1 MGQLTNNAAQGDPLT
16 QVNVVGFETESDAH
30 TFAQK
35 SFDRAGLKAVP
46 PIAKLK
52 IGESVTFEGSP
63 YVVFYVADPDTQ
75 MKPRLLSV
83 TRCYGDLPN
92 LNIGSWGWQ
101 MLLSN

>member
-1 MGQLTNNAAQGDPLT
+1 MGQLTNRSATGDPLT
-16 QVNVVGFETESDAH
+16 EVNVIGFEKESDAH

-46 PIAKLK
+46 PIAQLK

-63 YVVFYVADPDTQ
+63 YVVFYVADLDTQ
-75 MKPRLLSV
+75 QAPRLLSI

-101 MLLSN
+101 MTLSR